1 MRGER
6 RGPAPRD
13 QRDRDR
19 GNGGSSRHWHGRR
32 VSAGPRRVRV
42 GRLGVRRLGFRRLS
56 RHLGRRRRRGRRRAG
71 KAVAARIASGPV
83 DRLLYLGDVYD
94 EGTAEEFADEY
105 HTTYGRLAHV
115 TAPTSGNHDSGNES
129 TGYDPYWRGVH
140 GVSPPD
146 WYAFRAGGWTILAM
160 DSQAAHGRGSAQQ
173 RWLQRRLRS
182 PGTCRVAFWHRPRF
196 SAGVRHGDQEDVAPL
211 VEALRGRAAIVVA
224 GHEHNMQRFEP
235 IDGVTHFVSGAG
247 GHGRYPLH
255 DDPRLAFGDDRHF
268 GALRLRLRPGIATHA
283 FITADGETLD
293 SGVIR
298 CARSH
303 SAHDSGRNEGP
314 VRQGPRSD

>member
-1 MRGER
+1 VVSATKRRHVTAVIAIAATAAAVAMGTAVECPPARVASGSGGWAFVGSVPGDSAVIWAVGDGADGGER
-6 RGPAPRD
+6 
-13 QRDRDR
+13 
-19 GNGGSSRHWHGRR
+19 
-32 VSAGPRRVRV
+32 
-42 GRLGVRRLGFRRLS
+42 
-56 RHLGRRRRRGRRRAG
+56 G

-115 TAPTSGNHDSGNES
+115 TAPTSGNHESGNES

-140 GVSPPD
+140 SVNPPD
-146 WYAFRAGGWTILAM
+146 WYAFRAAGWTILAM
-160 DSQAAHGRGSAQQ
+160 DSQVAHGHGSAQH
-173 RWLQRRLRS
+173 RWLRRQLRS
-182 PGTCRVAFWHRPRF
+182 PGTCRIAFWHRPRF

-247 GHGRYPLH
+247 GHGRYLLH

-268 GALRLRLRPGIATHA
+268 GALRLQLRPGIATHA

-298 CARSH
+298 CARSR

-314 VRQGPRSD
+314 VRQGPTPD